1 MTTVPTRKENRMAR
15 NSMAEQI
22 GNGKARIRSTVT
34 ASQVAS
40 ATRLHDEYGVLLR
53 RVQAAMNEDAQPVHD
68 HFNGALT
75 RQLVQALPP
84 VEWLVDGWLP
94 AVGLSGVYGP
104 PGIGKTLFLL
114 YVEDCVLRG
123 RPLFGHPVQR
133 GATMFY
139 AGEGVEHFPARWRAM
154 DHTHLKDDDADPA
167 PHLYL
172 TSAAV
177 DLAHPPDVAAVL
189 KTKADHE
196 RDHGV
201 PVRLVV
207 VDPLAEYM
215 TGDEN
220 GEDMDRASR
229 GARAIATIG
238 RCAVVIGHHTNASGE
253 RERGSDKPR
262 ARAEAWLRMENAG
275 ADRVALIAQ
284 KQRGGPP
291 LAMEVEKVPS
301 GDSVALW
308 PLGEWDRD
316 VYLATVEDRRA
327 AAKDRRQSERQ
338 QKATAEADAAA
349 LAFVAANPAITKNAA
364 GNRASETPVG
374 KERLKDAMTR
384 LVADGRLR
392 VEPGPGNRKMHY
404 VVEEEQ

>member
-1 MTTVPTRKENRMAR
+1 MATH
-15 NSMAEQI
+15 SMGEQI
-22 GNGKARIRSTVT
+22 GNGKARIHATVT
-34 ASQVAS
+34 ASQLAS
-40 ATRLHDEYGVLLR
+40 VRQMHDEHGVLLR

-75 RQLVQALPP
+75 RELVQALPP

-104 PGIGKTLFLL
+104 PGIGKKLFLL

-123 RPLFGHPVQR
+123 RPLFSHPVQR

-154 DHTHLKDDDADPA
+154 DHTHLKDDDAEPA
-167 PHLYL
+167 PNLYL
-172 TSAAV
+172 PNATV
-177 DLAHPPDVAAVL
+177 DLAYPPDVAAVL
-189 KTKADHE
+189 KTKAEHE

-207 VDPLAEYM
+207 IDPLAEYM

-253 RERGSDKPR
+253 RERGSEKPR
-262 ARAEAWLRMENAG
+262 ARAEAWLRMEQAG

-291 LAMEVEKVPS
+291 LAMEMEKVPS
-301 GDSVALW
+301 ADGVALW
-308 PLGEWDRD
+308 PLGAWDRD
-316 VYLATVEDRRA
+316 TYLATVEDRRA
-327 AAKDRRQSERQ
+327 AAKGRRQSERQ
-338 QKATAEADAAA
+338 QKATAEADEAA
-349 LAFVAANPAITKNAA
+349 LAFVAANPGITKNKA
-364 GNRASETPVG
+364 GELAVGTPVG
-374 KERLKDAMTR
+374 KDRLKAAMDR
-384 LVADGRLR
+384 LIADGRLR
-392 VEPGPGNRKMHY
+392 VEFGPNSSKMHY